1 VAFDGST
8 GMPIEREVSLR
19 CKRTMPGRY
28 SDRVMRAGNVACD
41 LVLAEEL
48 TVGGGKAEG
57 FGDQWVSEGN
67 FASQVQHRFLP
78 QFRDTSECPCMSLL
92 VYRLLPIAPRS
103 VSVILDNLKRSE
115 LATCST
121 PSNTDHHHVQHHLD
135 TLSDQA
141 RPSLQYRHHTL
152 HSTMATD
159 ENAFVMRKNLDLA
172 PEIWDVVV
180 SFLRSKDPR
189 DGRELN
195 EGSWTSPQHD
205 LASVMCVSPVSLAP
219 VFVRDCRGRLA
230 VDRLIGRQR

>member
-1 VAFDGST
+1 MS
-8 GMPIEREVSLR
+8 
-19 CKRTMPGRY
+19 K
-28 SDRVMRAGNVACD
+28 
-41 LVLAEEL
+41 
-48 TVGGGKAEG
+48 
-57 FGDQWVSEGN
+57 GN
-67 FASQVQHRFLP
+67 FISRVNIASYPGSEIPLTAHTCHCWSIDLFPLP
-78 QFRDTSECPCMSLL
+78 CDPSRC
-92 VYRLLPIAPRS
+92 
-103 VSVILDNLKRSE
+103 ILDDSKRSE
-115 LATCST
+115 LATCPT

-205 LASVMCVSPVSLAP
+205 LASVMCVSPVSLARM
-219 VFVRDCRGRLA
+219 VVRDCRGRVAL
-230 VDRLIGRQR
+230 DRLIDKRR